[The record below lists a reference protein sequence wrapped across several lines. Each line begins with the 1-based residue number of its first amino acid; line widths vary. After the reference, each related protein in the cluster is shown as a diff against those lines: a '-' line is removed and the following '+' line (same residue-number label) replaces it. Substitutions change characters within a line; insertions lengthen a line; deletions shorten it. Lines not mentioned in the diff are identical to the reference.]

1 MAKQSISK
9 NQLHALQNGGLLNLG
24 ESKSQFK
31 QISLNDLANT
41 LTYLGSQYAI
51 NIAEEMGKAVSNGS
65 TGKGADSIAISD
77 VKIFGSTYTIEVNA
91 DEYIK
96 FVSEGVDGWGG
107 ASKGGKYKFKS
118 KGTPKAMVD
127 SIKDWLIQ
135 GGNLN
140 RIASKSNRKS
150 ITDAATQQ
158 ARSTAF
164 MIKRQG
170 IRPKKFIQKATD
182 KTSRLASEELGKAL
196 RVDIIN
202 NLTS

>member
-31 QISLNDLANT
+31 QISLDDLANT

-65 TGKGADSIAISD
+65 SGKGADSIAISD

-96 FVSEGVDGWGG
+96 FISEGVDGWGG

-182 KTSRLASEELGKAL
+182 KTARLASEELGKAL

>member
-41 LTYLGSQYAI
+41 LTYLGSQYAL

-96 FVSEGVDGWGG
+96 FISEGVDGWGG

-127 SIKDWLIQ
+127 SIKNWLIQ

-158 ARSTAF
+158 AKSTAF

-182 KTSRLASEELGKAL
+182 KTARLASEELGKAL

>member
-9 NQLHALQNGGLLNLG
+9 NQLHALQNGGLLNLS

-65 TGKGADSIAISD
+65 TADGADSIAISD
-77 VKIFGSTYTIEVNA
+77 VKIFGSTYTIEVSA

-135 GGNLN
+135 GGNLK

-158 ARSTAF
+158 AKSTAF

>member
-9 NQLHALQNGGLLNLG
+9 NQLHALQNGGLLNLS
-24 ESKSQFK
+24 ESKSQFRK
-31 QISLNDLANT
+31 TSLDDLANT
-41 LTYLGSQYAI
+41 LIYLGSQYAL

-65 TGKGADSIAISD
+65 TGDGADSIAISD

-96 FVSEGVDGWGG
+96 FISEGVDGWGG

-135 GGNLN
+135 GGNLK

-182 KTSRLASEELGKAL
+182 KTARLVNEELGKAL
-196 RVDIIN
+196 KVDIIN

>member
-31 QISLNDLANT
+31 KISLDDLANT
-41 LTYLGSQYAI
+41 LTYLGSEYAI

-65 TGKGADSIAISD
+65 SGKGADSIAISD

-96 FVSEGVDGWGG
+96 FISEGVDGWGG

-127 SIKDWLIQ
+127 SIKNWLIQ

-182 KTSRLASEELGKAL
+182 KTARLASEELGKAL

>member
-9 NQLHALQNGGLLNLG
+9 NQLHALQNGGLLDLSVDRRG
-24 ESKSQFK
+24 FRKT
-31 QISLNDLANT
+31 SLDDLANT

-51 NIAEEMGKAVSNGS
+51 NIADEMGKAVSNGS
-65 TGKGADSIAISD
+65 TGDGADSIGITD
-77 VKIFGSTYTIEVNA
+77 IKIFGSVYTIEVSA

-127 SIKDWLIQ
+127 NIKDWLIQ
-135 GGNLN
+135 GGNINKL
-140 RIASKSNRKS
+140 ASKSNRKS
-150 ITDAATQQ
+150 ITNAATQK
-158 ARSTAF
+158 AKSTAF

-182 KTSRLASEELGKAL
+182 KTARLASEELGKAL
-196 RVDIIN
+196 KVDIIN

>member
-65 TGKGADSIAISD
+65 SGKGADSIAISD
-77 VKIFGSTYTIEVNA
+77 VKIFGFTYTIEVNA

-96 FVSEGVDGWGG
+96 FISEGVDGWGG

-135 GGNLN
+135 GGNLK

-182 KTSRLASEELGKAL
+182 KTARLVSEELGKAL